1 MKEGLTY
8 YYYILNLS
16 ILTILLYRVSIGWK
30 GGLFNESTNLV
41 IFLFSSGLTI
51 AFFEPLGSLLNS
63 YFCPN
68 RDLSALIALWLIFVA
83 AFTGIW
89 ILKSYFMEKVFRA
102 TRQRTIP
109 FPKPLDRLGGAA
121 CGLALGTLILGLL
134 ISSLYIAPL
143 SEDFYVA
150 ARLKDSEVLFHLDE
164 VIPRSYGAVMRK
176 LPPQARFGNTDFLS
190 NYRRE
195 KTTSAE
201 EDGEELETRER
212 SSE

>member
-1 MKEGLTY
+1 VKEGLTY

-68 RDLSALIALWLIFVA
+68 RDLSALIALWLIFIA

-89 ILKSYFMEKVFRA
+89 ILKSYLMEKVFRA

-143 SEDFYVA
+143 SEDFYAA

>member
-8 YYYILNLS
+8 YYYIFNLS

-30 GGLFNESTNLV
+30 GGLFNESTNLA
-41 IFLFSSGLTI
+41 IFLFSSSLTI

-68 RDLSALIALWLIFVA
+68 KDLSALIALWLIFIA

-89 ILKSYFMEKVFRA
+89 ILKSSLMEKVFRA
-102 TRQRTIP
+102 TRQRTVP

-121 CGLALGTLILGLL
+121 CGLALGTLILGFL

-143 SEDFYVA
+143 SENFYA
-150 ARLKDSEVLFHLDE
+150 AVHLKDGEVLFHLDE
-164 VIPRSYGAVMRK
+164 IIPRGYGAAMRE

-201 EDGEELETRER
+201 EDEEGLETGER
-212 SSE
+212 STE